1 MKKILFLLI
10 TLSVFESAQP
20 AQAQRIVPKFIRKM
34 YFEKDTTKRGS
45 FVVLPVLSSAPE
57 TGVEAGGAALYSF
70 YTDTIHRETR
80 LSNIYA
86 YATLTTKGQNRLN
99 LSTNYWSPQNKYN
112 LTAQLGRI
120 DFPVNFYGVGNNTVK
135 ANEDYLQQKRYRL
148 NLSALRNLGSNIYVG
163 LVGGAYKYDLGSDN
177 ATGTLNTVIPSSDRG
192 GGSFIYLGP
201 SFSYDNRNNNTYT
214 TKGIYVH
221 AYYNLMQGVFG
232 NNSYQ
237 GGFFNIEYV
246 QFFALSKK
254 LVLGIDIQEQS
265 LTGRRSPFYL
275 LPLMGNDEIMRGY
288 YEGRYRDRN
297 LLAGQAELRYR
308 LSERI
313 GLAAF
318 AGSGEVFQSSFKISA
333 LKPNYGGGI
342 RYFFDLEKGL
352 AVRIDYGM
360 GQQPVGEKRLS
371 GLYVGLGQSF

>member
-1 MKKILFLLI
+1 
-10 TLSVFESAQP
+10 
-20 AQAQRIVPKFIRKM
+20 M